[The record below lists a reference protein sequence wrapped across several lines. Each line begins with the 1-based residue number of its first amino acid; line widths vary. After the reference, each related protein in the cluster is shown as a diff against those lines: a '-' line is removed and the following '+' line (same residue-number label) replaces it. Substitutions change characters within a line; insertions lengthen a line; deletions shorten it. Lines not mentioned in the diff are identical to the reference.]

1 MINKTRRF
9 QCCLLWLLFATAA
22 APHLAA
28 QVDVLTANYNN
39 ARTNA
44 NLNETILNT
53 FNVNPSQFGKL
64 FSLPV
69 DGFVNNQLLYVHG
82 VSIPGK
88 GTHNVVYA
96 ATHHNSVYAFDADA
110 QGDPLWHV
118 NLGPAVPG
126 ADYNMFDVQEVG
138 ILSTPVIDG
147 TTNTLYAVANTKENG
162 DYIYRLHALDITTGE
177 EKFSGPTVIA
187 ATIPGNNQFDSKN
200 GQVSFVAQPHL
211 QRPGLLLLNNV
222 VYIGFGSHG
231 DVGIWHGWFLGYN
244 AANIQQQVSA
254 FATSAGGWGA
264 AIWQSG
270 RGPAVDDQGNIYLST
285 GNGTFDNAANWGE
298 SFLKMDT
305 SSGIPV
311 VTDWFAPDNY
321 ASLNDLDTDL
331 GSCGP
336 ILTASGML
344 VGGGKEGIIYVVDR
358 NKMGHTQPG
367 NGQIVQSF
375 PAIGFG
381 IYSMAY
387 WERAESPV
395 LYLRGQVDTVK
406 AFRMTNG
413 KFETKPFSQSV
424 FKPGMPLDGMAIS
437 GDGSAP
443 YSGILWITS
452 TNVPDQ
458 NGPGPLH
465 AVSASNLSQELWNS
479 GMNAA
484 RDGLGTLAKFA
495 APTVANGKVYVPTFS
510 NSLMVYGLISQKA
523 IIGQVVNLASG
534 LSGSIAPGELVGVY
548 GAGMG
553 PTQTVPA
560 QIASPGRISKS
571 LAGTQVLF
579 NNIASPL
586 VYARADQI
594 AAVVPN
600 AVAGQSSV
608 SVQVVYK
615 SQKTA
620 IFRVPVAATA
630 PGLFTLDQS
639 GKGAGAILNRD
650 MTINTPENPVARG
663 SVVVLFGTGQGKSNP
678 DWAED
683 VLGAKPL
690 PLPVSAV
697 TVTIGGQ
704 PADVLYAGA
713 APGMAGIFSINA
725 RVPSGISPGS
735 AVPVIVKIGSLNS
748 QTGVTLAVK

>member
-1 MINKTRRF
+1 MRHT
-9 QCCLLWLLFATAA
+9 LLGLISVGSIFGSSLVL
-22 APHLAA
+22 PLAVA
-28 QVDVLTANYNN
+28 SPAEST
-39 ARTNA
+39 
-44 NLNETILNT
+44 
-53 FNVNPSQFGKL
+53 P
-64 FSLPV
+64 
-69 DGFVNNQLLYVHG
+69 
-82 VSIPGK
+82 
-88 GTHNVVYA
+88 
-96 ATHHNSVYAFDADA
+96 FDAPAPADDA
-110 QGDPLWHV
+110 VSDSIHE
-118 NLGPAVPG
+118 PA
-126 ADYNMFDVQEVG
+126 
-138 ILSTPVIDG
+138 
-147 TTNTLYAVANTKENG
+147 
-162 DYIYRLHALDITTGE
+162 H
-177 EKFSGPTVIA
+177 
-187 ATIPGNNQFDSKN
+187 
-200 GQVSFVAQPHL
+200 
-211 QRPGLLLLNNV
+211 
-222 VYIGFGSHG
+222 
-231 DVGIWHGWFLGYN
+231 
-244 AANIQQQVSA
+244 
-254 FATSAGGWGA
+254 
-264 AIWQSG
+264 
-270 RGPAVDDQGNIYLST
+270 
-285 GNGTFDNAANWGE
+285 
-298 SFLKMDT
+298 
-305 SSGIPV
+305 
-311 VTDWFAPDNY
+311 
-321 ASLNDLDTDL
+321 
-331 GSCGP
+331 
-336 ILTASGML
+336 
-344 VGGGKEGIIYVVDR
+344 
-358 NKMGHTQPG
+358 
-367 NGQIVQSF
+367 VQS
-375 PAIGFG
+375 
-381 IYSMAY
+381 
-387 WERAESPV
+387 
-395 LYLRGQVDTVK
+395 DTVK

-437 GDGSAP
+437 GDGSNS
-443 YSGILWITS
+443 YSGILWLTS

-458 NGPGPLH
+458 NGPGTLH

-553 PTQTVPA
+553 PAQTVPA

-615 SQKTA
+615 SQKTT

-639 GKGAGAILNRD
+639 GKGAGAVLNRD
-650 MTINTPENPVARG
+650 MTINTPENPVPRG
-663 SVVVLFGTGQGKSNP
+663 SVVVLFGTGQGKSDP

-683 VLGAKPL
+683 VLGAKPF
-690 PLPVSAV
+690 PLPVSQV

-713 APGMAGIFSINA
+713 APGMAGIFSINV
-725 RVPSGISPGS
+725 RVPSGQGAPSRSACTTSMPGS
-735 AVPVIVKIGSLNS
+735 AAASVA
-748 QTGVTLAVK
+748 TAAVSRSTAITA